1 MFGFFKG
8 KSEASAEKE
17 TREAEEQIDKP
28 VNQILETPEEDDDD
42 PDAMMDALDDE
53 DDEGDDPE
61 GSPEEDDDDPDAMMD
76 ALDNEEDGKEQEYR
90 SPEEARREDFLQSLR
105 VDVSSSS
112 GESSAPRPSGGV
124 ERERSLESEEDSRW
138 DPGDPD
144 EGFDQQEN
152 GDSEPEL

>member
-42 PDAMMDALDDE
+42 PDAMMDALD
-53 DDEGDDPE
+53 
-61 GSPEEDDDDPDAMMD
+61 
-76 ALDNEEDGKEQEYR
+76 NEEDGKEQESR